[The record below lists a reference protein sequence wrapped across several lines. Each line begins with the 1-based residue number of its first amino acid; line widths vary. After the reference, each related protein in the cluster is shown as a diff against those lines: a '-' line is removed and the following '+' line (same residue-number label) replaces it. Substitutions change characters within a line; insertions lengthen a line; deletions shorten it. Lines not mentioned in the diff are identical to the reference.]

1 MLTFGVR
8 TEIPCYKVTASSKY
22 LLVKLLQTEAVV
34 SAGQENCV
42 RPKGNYGVLVSM
54 INQTDGHSWPGLIK
68 PHCSEAIELACSA
81 VE

>member
-1 MLTFGVR
+1 MRRKRG
-8 TEIPCYKVTASSKY
+8 SKHAHIWCTY
-22 LLVKLLQTEAVV
+22 RDSLLQSDRKFKIFARKTP
-34 SAGQENCV
+34 

-68 PHCSEAIELACSA
+68 PHCSGAIELACSA